1 MTPEERE
8 KINSLCLQI
17 QNEKEPSKFD
27 RLVCELNDLLAAR
40 HTLIEHKYSKILPFA
55 LRSRENACLAA
66 AYSPLS
72 LDFLQS
78 LHFMHAGDFAQA
90 RHDLF
95 EVF

>member
-40 HTLIEHKYSKILPFA
+40 HTLIEHKYNKNPPIRP
-55 LRSRENACLAA
+55 
-66 AYSPLS
+66 
-72 LDFLQS
+72 
-78 LHFMHAGDFAQA
+78 
-90 RHDLF
+90 
-95 EVF
+95 